1 LLGDL
6 ASTNQTA
13 HFIAIIAITT
23 TTIAITIFIFI
34 ISGNYINWILVF
46 FIGFVMYPRSWFQP
60 RILYY

>member
-23 TTIAITIFIFI
+23 TIAITIFIFI
-34 ISGNYINWILVF
+34 ISGNYINCILVF